1 MRCVSAVPVPRG
13 ALLEAHPGP
22 RNSQLGAGDGQGDG
36 QGGHGHGH
44 RSFQPRPA
52 EHGPAAPQNTPAG
65 PQRTPHTPGRVS
77 IPWRLPRGLPAL
89 PSHHPALG
97 KHLPQLWERQEE
109 QLCPGPGGLRV
120 WGTLIHPR
128 RSQREFKGLRKS
140 PLQVYKSFY
149 LLLVRP
155 RMGQ

>member
-1 MRCVSAVPVPRG
+1 MS
-13 ALLEAHPGP
+13 LLSPSLAGLCWEAHPGP
-22 RNSQLGAGDGQGDG
+22 RNSQLGAGEGAGGTGRGDTG
-36 QGGHGHGH
+36 TATAPSRQGG
-44 RSFQPRPA
+44 
-52 EHGPAAPQNTPAG
+52 QNTDQLLPKTRRRG
-65 PQRTPHTPGRVS
+65 PKGHLTPPGRVS